1 VRIFNSTPQQTKLE
15 EMTRKCI
22 YFGLKYIIIGG
33 NQRDLARLKNAK
45 KQQELKKSAPSAE
58 KAGNSGARLETR
70 QQRDAE
76 IMRQKQ
82 EKKAAELLEKKD
94 NAPSSSS
101 AKK

>member
-1 VRIFNSTPQQTKLE
+1 
-15 EMTRKCI
+15 MTR
-22 YFGLKYIIIGG
+22 G

-70 QQRDAE
+70 QQRDAD

-82 EKKAAELLEKKD
+82 EKKAAELEKKD
-94 NAPSSSS
+94 GANAPSSSNA